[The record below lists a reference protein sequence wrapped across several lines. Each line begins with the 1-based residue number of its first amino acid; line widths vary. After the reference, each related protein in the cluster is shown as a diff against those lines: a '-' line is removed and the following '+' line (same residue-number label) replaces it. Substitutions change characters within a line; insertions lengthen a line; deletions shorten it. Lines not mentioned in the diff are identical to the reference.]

1 MKSLIAKL
9 FGHKKKKLPIDLNQ
23 CQSVLLKPI
32 GTAVGDTIVH
42 LAHLRQLKKAFPHIK
57 IGVLVTPRCEAL
69 YKASQIVDTL
79 LTDKAP
85 SYLSERKKWDLYL
98 DFLPS
103 FTSKSIIL
111 DALLAPKWIINFGKR
126 AKKHYNLQTVKNY
139 DESVQ
144 VPERTHFKDYL
155 NYTSFAKALNPE
167 VCYEVP
173 HFSLDSEKSYWQN
186 NNRVKILLNPQG
198 STRALP
204 ALELNQ
210 LLENIDTS
218 HCELLMTNTQDSEAY
233 FSQLTP
239 MENLALAPKTNIFE
253 YFALI
258 DSADIVVSVD
268 GGGVHIACA
277 YHKKLLCFYAND
289 QKNIAK
295 WYPVTKN
302 ALCVLINQ
310 HDHNDKT
317 EGFDIETAVTWLNQ
331 EIADS
336 SKNLTA

>member
-1 MKSLIAKL
+1 M
-9 FGHKKKKLPIDLNQ
+9 
-23 CQSVLLKPI
+23 
-32 GTAVGDTIVH
+32 
-42 LAHLRQLKKAFPHIK
+42 
-57 IGVLVTPRCEAL
+57 LVTPRCEAL

-79 LTDKAP
+79 LTDKAS

-111 DALLAPKWIINFGKR
+111 DALLAPKWVINFGKR

-144 VPERTHFKDYL
+144 VPDRTHFKDYL

-167 VCYEVP
+167 VCYELP

-239 MENLALAPKTNIFE
+239 MENLALAPKTNLFE

-277 YHKKLLCFYAND
+277 KCKPLLAFYSNNEKTLYQWAPASMKNTEILTLVGKAFSEHNND
-289 QKNIAK
+289 
-295 WYPVTKN
+295 TM
-302 ALCVLINQ
+302 
-310 HDHNDKT
+310 
-317 EGFDIETAVTWLNQ
+317 GFDMQIAAAWLNQ
-331 EIADS
+331 QIA
-336 SKNLTA
+336 KLQ